1 MRFMVAFDGSEP
13 SQRALKQA
21 ITLGKA
27 AGAELEVVT
36 VIEEPPVSGFV
47 QWAGLNPDYVREM
60 LEQNARQAQQTAQT
74 LIGEAGVQGRVQTL
88 RGRPIEVLT
97 EAAHGV
103 DLLVVGTH
111 GYRGMDRILLGSVT
125 ETLLRRAEVPL
136 LVVR

>member
-1 MRFMVAFDGSEP
+1 MRFVVAFDGSEP
-13 SQRALKQA
+13 SQRALRHA
-21 ITLGKA
+21 VVLGRA
-27 AGAELEVVT
+27 AAAELDIVT

-47 QWAGLNPDYVREM
+47 QWAGLDPDYVRDM
-60 LEQNARQAQQTAQT
+60 LERNAEQAQQAARDLLQDTGVQ
-74 LIGEAGVQGRVQTL
+74 AGVRIL
-88 RGRPIEVLT
+88 RGRPVDTLIQ
-97 EAAHGV
+97 AAQGA